1 MNAQIATSIVFYQHA
16 AKMININSQLVY
28 SVRFADAGSDCV
40 QQTLIND
47 GLKRV
52 AILYLPCAR
61 AYCRAL
67 QGCKEWTSLSA
78 DAMTV
83 NYGLKKALMDSFNLF
98 ISSHNCH
105 NCQSMSN
112 KTQQS
117 KSETYIL
124 Y

>member
-1 MNAQIATSIVFYQHA
+1 MKAQIATSMVFYQHA
-16 AKMININSQLVY
+16 AKRININSQLVY
-28 SVRFADAGSDCV
+28 SVPFADAGSDCA
-40 QQTLIND
+40 QQTLITD

-52 AILYLPCAR
+52 NILYLPCAH

-67 QGCKEWTSLSA
+67 QGCEERASVSA

-83 NYGLKKALMDSFNLF
+83 NYGLNKALMDSFNLF

-105 NCQSMSN
+105 NCQSMSK

-117 KSETYIL
+117 KPETYIL